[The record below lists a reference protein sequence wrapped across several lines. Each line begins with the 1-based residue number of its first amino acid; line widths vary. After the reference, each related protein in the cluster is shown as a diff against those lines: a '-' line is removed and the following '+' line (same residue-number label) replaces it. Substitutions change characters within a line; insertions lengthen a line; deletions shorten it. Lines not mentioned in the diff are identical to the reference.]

1 MSEIRRYLLFSHL
14 RADPN
19 QHILHYKGG
28 RVVRGG
34 AGLAYWF
41 NPLSAAIAQVP
52 VEDIETT
59 VLLRERSADFQ
70 EVTVQCVLTYRC
82 SDPSK
87 VAARVN
93 FTISLESGQWTQQ
106 PLERLAG
113 LLNTRAQQPVRD
125 YLADVSVTEAIQ
137 KGGAVMTERIRTGIQ
152 EDQELVETGIQ
163 LVSVQVTRVAPSSEL
178 EKALEAPTREAI
190 QQKADEATFERRAL
204 AVEKERAIKEN
215 ELATEIELARRQEDL
230 IAQQSKNRL
239 LNVDQEAAAEKAKAE
254 AAAERAAIAAR
265 AYARDVLARAEGD
278 AQAKRQVEDVSID
291 TEGKRLELWKNT
303 PPRVAAGMALQDAA
317 RNLQTI
323 QHLNLT
329 PDLLGETLQQ
339 FLRDQPTGK

>member
-1 MSEIRRYLLFSHL
+1 
-14 RADPN
+14 
-19 QHILHYKGG
+19 
-28 RVVRGG
+28 
-34 AGLAYWF
+34 
-41 NPLSAAIAQVP
+41 
-52 VEDIETT
+52 
-59 VLLRERSADFQ
+59 
-70 EVTVQCVLTYRC
+70 
-82 SDPSK
+82 
-87 VAARVN
+87 
-93 FTISLESGQWTQQ
+93 
-106 PLERLAG
+106 
-113 LLNTRAQQPVRD
+113 
-125 YLADVSVTEAIQ
+125 
-137 KGGAVMTERIRTGIQ
+137 MTERIRAAIQ

-239 LNVDQEAAAEKAKAE
+239 LNVEQEAAAEKAKAE

-265 AYARDVLARAEGD
+265 AYARDVTARAEGD
-278 AQAKRQVEDVSID
+278 AQAKRQVEDVGID

-339 FLRDQPTGK
+339 FLRDQPAGK